1 MPHPQAGERYPS
13 LLSSSWAPHPKLIH
27 PLLML
32 LQQPLVN
39 PRTVNRYYVISNN
52 VFFYSAMLRSV
63 LIRTINVPSLR
74 IVPG

>member
-39 PRTVNRYYVISNN
+39 PRIVNRYCAISN
-52 VFFYSAMLRSV
+52 SV
-63 LIRTINVPSLR
+63 SSYFATLPNALIRTINAPSPHT
-74 IVPG
+74 VQG

>member
-1 MPHPQAGERYPS
+1 
-13 LLSSSWAPHPKLIH
+13 
-27 PLLML
+27 ML